1 MKVFNNPHLT
11 PGLNLFAGARRV
23 SLLVAI
29 ALGFVA
35 LCSAFARPPMTVPFI
50 LLTVVWLIFV
60 RVMGWGVRIFL
71 GIPIGMDSK
80 PETD

>member
-11 PGLNLFAGARRV
+11 PGLNLFEGARRV
-23 SLLVAI
+23 SMVVTI
-29 ALGFVA
+29 ALGSVA
-35 LCSAFARPPMTVPFI
+35 MCSAFARPPMTVPFI

-60 RVMGWGVRIFL
+60 RVMGWGVRICL
-71 GIPIGMDSK
+71 GIPMGMDSK